1 MAINM
6 ESTTKVKY
14 NVIDQNNTTLPRE
27 DSTMSIAHNAASFS
41 NNLEAK
47 FTDKQISSNV
57 TYTYVQDF
65 KDIIGFRPLLEK
77 HLGQYGCLKAPNSKY
92 SIPET
97 IDFMID
103 AVFLGYSRF
112 CHMDKLR
119 GDRAYIG
126 IRGSDAPSEKV
137 CRDTLALLPENAADT
152 LRSINREFLSVQA
165 KFYGPREVAADF
177 DDTVITVFGNQ
188 EKACVG
194 YNPRYHGRPS
204 YKEKVGV
211 ISGTKEIVDLTL
223 EEGSHNSNYEF
234 LEFFKRFEESLL
246 EEWILKRVRCDSGF
260 FSDDNLT
267 YFEDRGYE
275 YTVKARMTE
284 NMKKVVSY
292 VCEHPEEYPWEQV
305 DESSGEHITFHAT
318 EIHVP
323 LPDWERAR
331 RIVIVRKTLPTQN
344 ADGQLIF
351 DECRYEYQVI
361 VTNIDYLS
369 VAEIFHDYNQR
380 CTVETTIDE
389 VKSGFAFSENS
400 QINHKCNELF
410 LLIKMIACNLQNW
423 FRQAILPERVR
434 HHRITTLRQKI
445 YRTCGMITGS
455 GWYRHVVYQ
464 IDDAFQQIIE
474 QIQTALIWFR
484 YRYGTS

>member
-1 MAINM
+1 
-6 ESTTKVKY
+6 
-14 NVIDQNNTTLPRE
+14 
-27 DSTMSIAHNAASFS
+27 MSIAHTAASFT
-41 NNLEAK
+41 NNLRAE
-47 FTDKQISSNV
+47 FTDKKISSNV

-65 KDIIGFRPLLEK
+65 KDTIGFRQLLEK
-77 HLGQYGCLKAPNSKY
+77 HLVPYGHLKAANSKY

-97 IDFMID
+97 IDFMVD
-103 AVFLGYSRF
+103 AIFLGYSRF

-126 IRGSDAPSEKV
+126 IHGTDAPSEKV
-137 CRDTLALLPENAADT
+137 CRDTLALLPEDAADT
-152 LRSINREFLSVQA
+152 LRSINKGLLARQA
-165 KFYGPREVAADF
+165 KFYGPREIMADF
-177 DDTVITVFGNQ
+177 DDTVVTVFGNQ

-211 ISGTKEIVDLTL
+211 ISGTKEVVDLTL

-234 LEFFKRFEESLL
+234 LAFFKRFEESLPP
-246 EEWILKRVRCDSGF
+246 EWILKRVRCDSGF

-267 YFEDRGYE
+267 YFEDHGYE

-284 NMKKVVSY
+284 NMRKVVNY
-292 VCEHPEEYPWEQV
+292 VVGYPEDYPWEQV
-305 DESSGEHITFHAT
+305 DKSSGEHIAFHAT
-318 EIHVP
+318 DIR
-323 LPDWERAR
+323 LPIPGWARSR
-331 RIVIVRKTLPTQN
+331 RIVIIRKTLPTE
-344 ADGQLIF
+344 DEYGQLVF

-369 VAEIFHDYNQR
+369 NAEIFHDYNQR

-434 HHRITTLRQKI
+434 HHRISTLRRKI
-445 YRTCGMITGS
+445 YRTSGMITGS

-464 IDDAFQQIIE
+464 LDDAFQKIIE

-484 YRYGTS
+484 YRYGTD